1 MARCLAGAHW
11 AKADHMHYVYVL
23 KSKSHPGRFY
33 TGETDDLRRRF
44 KQHNAGSSQHT
55 AKYIPWQLIWYAGF
69 ALRSILEI
77 FRRAGFSEKT
87 LRLSPVW
94 RANQSPLGRRSLG
107 EG

>member
-1 MARCLAGAHW
+1 
-11 AKADHMHYVYVL
+11 MHYVYVL

-69 ALRSILEI
+69 ADHAAALRFEAYLKSSAG
-77 FRRAGFSEKT
+77 RAFQKKHF
-87 LRLSPVW
+87 
-94 RANQSPLGRRSLG
+94 A
-107 EG
+107 